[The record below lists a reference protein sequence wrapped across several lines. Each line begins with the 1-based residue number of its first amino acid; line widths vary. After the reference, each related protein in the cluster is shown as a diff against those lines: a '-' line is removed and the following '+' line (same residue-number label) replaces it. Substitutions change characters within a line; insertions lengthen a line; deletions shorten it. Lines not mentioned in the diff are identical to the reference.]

1 MTETVT
7 DYPNLFSPQ
16 KIGPKTAKNRVWMT
30 AHSTQLVK
38 DHNFTEEHVHYY
50 AERARGGVGVITMEA
65 MAVHPTT
72 QPYKGKIFA
81 FDPAVVPNYKK
92 LAAAVHEHGTLLLAQ
107 PWHRGRETS
116 GTVNRLPVWAPSS
129 VPCTVYREMPH
140 VLTTEEID
148 ELIQGYVLAA
158 RYAVAGDLDGVEVHG
173 LAHGYLLGQFLSP
186 ATNHR
191 TDAYGG
197 SFENRLRLIVDI
209 IERTR
214 AETGRDKIV
223 GVRIN
228 GSDGDVPGGLT
239 NADWAEIARALADTG
254 LIDYISVTQ
263 GTYIERMNIYGA
275 TPKPAGFQIEDTA
288 RIKAAVPELPVVV
301 AGRMNTPELAESALA
316 SGKADMVGM
325 ARTLIADPEWP
336 NKARDGKANSIR
348 PCVGANWCMASIV
361 NSPLACVHN
370 PAVGREKTL
379 GVGTLTEAPEHK
391 RVAVVGGG
399 PAGMRAALTASQRG
413 HHVTLFEQESE
424 LGGQVR
430 LIGRS
435 ETYAEWQGITDWLI
449 AQLGESTVDV
459 KLTHRVEVG
468 ELDSG
473 YDEVIVATGSTP
485 LKHGWSS
492 LHPASWGDGS
502 IVPGAGQWNVYSINE
517 VLSGRAELGP
527 RVMVFDDTGAR
538 QPVVVAEYLAD
549 RRHDVTIV
557 TRLPQVSP
565 DMEAS
570 RDLQSTYRR
579 VRNKGITFRTD
590 AEIAS
595 IVEDSVVLRDVW
607 TGETTTHESVDAVV
621 LSTGNAAD
629 DALFHELKGKTSVR
643 AIGDC
648 VSPRRIFNAIWEGE
662 LAAREI

>member
-1 MTETVT
+1 MTTIVT
-7 DYPNLFSPQ
+7 EYPNLFSPQ

-38 DHNFTEEHVHYY
+38 DHNFSDEHVHYY

-107 PWHRGRETS
+107 PWHRGRETA

-140 VLTTEEID
+140 VLTHSEID

-158 RYAVAGDLDGVEVHG
+158 RYAVEGELDGVEVHG

-191 TDAYGG
+191 TDQYGG

-228 GSDGDVPGGLT
+228 GSDGDVPGGLS
-239 NADWAEIARALADTG
+239 NADWTAIARALADTG

-336 NKARDGKANSIR
+336 NKARDGKANTIR

-370 PAVGREKTL
+370 PAVAREKQL
-379 GVGTLTEAPEHK
+379 GAGTLTEAAEPK
-391 RVAVVGGG
+391 RVAIVGGG

-424 LGGQVR
+424 LGGQVK

-449 AQLGESTVDV
+449 ARLGESTVDV

-468 ELDSG
+468 ELDAG

-502 IVPGAGQWNVYSINE
+502 IVPGTDQWNVYSINE
-517 VLSGRAELGP
+517 VLSGKAEIGP
-527 RVMVFDDTGAR
+527 RVMIFDDTGAR
-538 QPVVVAEYLAD
+538 QPVVAAEYLAD

-579 VRNKGITFRTD
+579 VRGKGIRFVTD
-590 AEIAS
+590 HEIAS
-595 IVEDSVVLRDVW
+595 IVEDSVVLSDVW
-607 TGETTTHESVDAVV
+607 TGETTTHENVDAVV

-629 DALFHELKGKTSVR
+629 DALFHDLKGKTPVR

-662 LAAREI
+662 LAGREI